1 MLIIK
6 VMWKIKNHKLLIIF
20 ILLFNGISVFAQML
34 QVKDLEIQKPIEDV
48 AVFNQSKQKAGL
60 TDKNGIVN
68 LDIFDPTERIFF
80 QHPSYQPVSFT
91 KKEIEQMRFVVFL
104 ESEVY
109 AMDEFVISAYRWEQ
123 NPKEIPNK
131 ITRIQQKEII
141 FNNPQTTA
149 DLLSQTN
156 EVFVQKSQ
164 LGGGSPMIRG
174 FATNSVL
181 LVVDGVRM
189 NNAIYREGNLQ
200 NVISLDANAIESSE
214 VIFGPGSV
222 TYGSDALGGVMDFHT
237 SKAKLSTAS
246 KAQFSGN
253 AMTRYSSANNEKT
266 GHIDFNIGATK
277 WGFLSSITYS
287 DYDDL
292 KMGSRYHSEYQRPE
306 YVERINGTD
315 TVIQNSNPNLQVPTG
330 YNQINLMQ
338 KIRFR
343 PSKNLD
349 MNYAFHYSKLSD
361 VPRYDRLIQYN
372 DETLKYGEWYYG
384 PQIWMMHALNVNY
397 RNANT
402 FFDDAKL
409 TLAFQDYKESR
420 HDRKFGKE
428 NLRQRT
434 EKVKA
439 YSLNLNFDKNL
450 NRDNE
455 LYYGVEAVYNS
466 VNSTA
471 RSKNIVTG
479 KLSPESTRY
488 PDGIN
493 DYSTLA
499 AYAGYK
505 ENFSERWTAI
515 SGIRFNYTRIY
526 STLNDTT
533 FFNFPYDNISVNNNA
548 INGSVGL
555 VYRPEKSWQVNL
567 NLSTGFHAPNI
578 DDIAKVFDSEPGSV
592 VVPNEDLK
600 PEYVYNAD
608 LGIHKEFSDAVK
620 LGITGFYTYLTNA
633 MVRRDFTF
641 NGQDSILYDGEMSKV
656 LAIINADKAY
666 IYGLNASAELQL
678 PFQLNLESII
688 NYTYGED
695 QDGIPL
701 RHVAPLFG
709 STRLNYEQKKLHI
722 SLYADYNGEI
732 AYEDMAPSE
741 QGKTH
746 IYATDKN
753 GNPYSP
759 SWWTLNV
766 KGSFSFKNWATL
778 NVGIEN
784 ILDARYRPYSSG
796 IVAPGRNFIV
806 GIRLHL
812 Q

>member
-1 MLIIK
+1 M
-6 VMWKIKNHKLLIIF
+6 MWEIKNHKLLIIF

-68 LDIFDPTERIFF
+68 LDIFEPTERIFF
-80 QHPSYQPVSFT
+80 QHPSYKPVSFT
-91 KKEIEQMRFVVFL
+91 KKEIEQMGFVVYL

-237 SKAKLSTAS
+237 LKAKLSTAK

-253 AMTRYSSANNEKT
+253 AMTRYSSANNENT
-266 GHIDFNIGATK
+266 GHIDFNIGTTE
-277 WGFLSSITYS
+277 WGFLSSITYT

-292 KMGSRYHSEYQRPE
+292 KMGSHKHSEYQRPE
-306 YVERINGTD
+306 YVVRINGTD
-315 TVIQNSNPNLQVPTG
+315 AVIQNNNPNLQVPTG

-343 PSKNLD
+343 PSENLD

-361 VPRYDRLIQYN
+361 VPRYDRLIQYS
-372 DETLKYGEWYYG
+372 DEIFKYGEWYYG
-384 PQIWMMHALNVNY
+384 PQIWMMHALNVNF
-397 RNANT
+397 RKANT
-402 FFDDAKL
+402 FFDDAKI
-409 TLAFQDYKESR
+409 TLAFQDYEESR

-428 NLRQRT
+428 SLRQRT

-439 YSLNLNFDKNL
+439 YSLNLDFDKNL

-455 LYYGVEAVYNS
+455 LYYGLEAVYNS

-471 RSKNIVTG
+471 NSKNILTG
-479 KLSPESTRY
+479 ELSPESTRY

-493 DYSTLA
+493 DYTTLA
-499 AYAGYK
+499 AYVGYK
-505 ENFSERWTAI
+505 ENFSEKWTAI
-515 SGIRFNYTRIY
+515 SGIRFNYTQIY
-526 STLNDTT
+526 STLDDTI
-533 FFNFPYDNISVNNNA
+533 FFNFPYDNISVTNSA
-548 INGSVGL
+548 FNGSIGL
-555 VYRPEKSWQVNL
+555 VYRPEKSWQVNF

-592 VVPNEDLK
+592 VVPNEDLG
-600 PEYVYNAD
+600 PEYAYNAD
-608 LGIHKEFSDAVK
+608 LGIHKEFGDAVK

-656 LAIINADKAY
+656 LAIVNADKAY
-666 IYGLNASAELQL
+666 IYGLNASAEVQL
-678 PFQLNLESII
+678 PYQLHLESVI

-709 STRLNYEQKKLHI
+709 STRLNYEQKKLQI
-722 SLYADYNGEI
+722 SFYADYNGEI
-732 AYEDMAPSE
+732 AYEYMAPSE
-741 QGKTH
+741 QEKIH

-766 KGSFSFKNWATL
+766 KGSYSFKNWGTL

-784 ILDARYRPYSSG
+784 ILDVRYRPYSSG

-806 GIRLHL
+806 GLRANF
-812 Q
+812 

>member
-1 MLIIK
+1 ME
-6 VMWKIKNHKLLIIF
+6 IKNCMMIKFTNYILIIF
-20 ILLFNGISVFAQML
+20 LILLFNGFSVFAQKL
-34 QVKDLEIQKPIEDV
+34 QVKDGETLFPVEDV
-48 AVFNQSKQKAGL
+48 AVYNETKQKSGL
-60 TDKNGIVN
+60 TDANGIV
-68 LDIFDPTERIFF
+68 DIDVFDSEESIYF
-80 QHPSYQPVSFT
+80 QHPSYKPVSYT
-91 KKEIEQMRFVVFL
+91 KKEILQSGLVVYL
-104 ESEVY
+104 ESKVY
-109 AMDEFVISAYRWEQ
+109 AIEEFVISAYRWEQ
-123 NPKEIPNK
+123 NPREIPNK
-131 ITRIQQKEII
+131 ITRIQQKEIV

-237 SKAKLSTAS
+237 LQAKLSTEK
-246 KAQFSGN
+246 KAQVTGN

-266 GHIDFNIGATK
+266 GHIDFNIGTPK

-287 DYDDL
+287 DYGDL
-292 KMGSRYHSEYQRPE
+292 RMGSHNHSEYQRTV

-315 TVIQNSNPNLQVPTG
+315 VVVQNNNPDVQVPTG

-343 PSKNLD
+343 PTEKLD
-349 MNYAFHYSKLSD
+349 INYAFHYSKLSD
-361 VPRYDRLIQYN
+361 VPRYDRLIQYS
-372 DETLKYGEWYYG
+372 DGTLKYGEWYYG
-384 PQIWMMHALNVNY
+384 PQVWMMHALNLNY
-397 RNANT
+397 KKSNT

-409 TLAFQDYKESR
+409 TLAYQDYEESR
-420 HDRKFGKE
+420 HDRKFSQD

-439 YSLNLNFDKNL
+439 YSLNLDFDKNL
-450 NRDNE
+450 KRENE
-455 LYYGVEAVYNS
+455 IFYGIEAVYNS
-466 VNSTA
+466 VNSSA
-471 RSKNIVTG
+471 HNKNIVTG
-479 KLSPESTRY
+479 ELSPESTRY
-488 PDGIN
+488 PDGVN
-493 DYSTLA
+493 DYTTLS

-505 ENFSERWTAI
+505 ENLSEKWTTI
-515 SGIRFNYTRIY
+515 SGIRFNYTSIY

-533 FFNFPYDNISVNNNA
+533 FFNFPYDNISVNNSA
-548 INGSVGL
+548 LNGSFGL
-555 VYRPEKSWQVNL
+555 VYRPEKSWQVNI

-592 VVPNEDLK
+592 VVPNENLK
-600 PEYVYNAD
+600 PEYAYNAD
-608 LGIHKEFSDAVK
+608 LGIQKEFEGIASFS
-620 LGITGFYTYLTNA
+620 ITGFYTYLTNA
-633 MVRRDFTF
+633 MVRRDFVF

-656 LAIINADKAY
+656 LAIVNADKAF
-666 IYGLNASAELQL
+666 IYGFNASAEVQL
-678 PFQLNLESII
+678 PYQLNLESVI

-709 STRLNYEQKKLHI
+709 STRLNFIREDLQL

-732 AYEDMAPSE
+732 AHENMAPSE

-746 IYATDKN
+746 IYATDHN
-753 GNPYSP
+753 GDPYSP
-759 SWWTLNV
+759 AWWTLNV
-766 KGSFSFKNWATL
+766 KGSYQFKNWATL
-778 NVGIEN
+778 NFGIEN
-784 ILDARYRPYSSG
+784 ILDTRYRPYSSG

-806 GIRLHL
+806 GLRANF
-812 Q
+812 

>member
-1 MLIIK
+1 MRFAIYI
-6 VMWKIKNHKLLIIF
+6 LIIF
-20 ILLFNGISVFAQML
+20 LIFLFNGFSVFAQKL
-34 QVKDLEIQKPIEDV
+34 QIKDAETLLPVEDV
-48 AVFNQSKQKAGL
+48 AVYNETKQKSGL
-60 TDKNGIVN
+60 TDENGVVN
-68 LDIFDPTERIFF
+68 IDVFDKGESIYF
-80 QHPSYQPVSFT
+80 QHPSYKPLSYS
-91 KKEIEQMRFVVFL
+91 KKEILRSGLIVFL
-104 ESEVY
+104 ESKVY
-109 AMDEFVISAYRWEQ
+109 TIEEFVISAYRWEQ

-131 ITRIQQKEII
+131 ISRIKQKEIL
-141 FNNPQTTA
+141 FNNPQTSA

-237 SKAKLSTAS
+237 LKAKLSTATE
-246 KAQFSGN
+246 AQFSGN

-266 GHIDFNIGATK
+266 GHIDINIGTPK

-292 KMGSRYHSEYQRPE
+292 KMGSRKHSEYQRPE
-306 YVERINGTD
+306 YIERINGED
-315 TVIQNSNPNLQVPTG
+315 SVIQNSNPNLQAPTG

-343 PSKNLD
+343 PSEKLD
-349 MNYAFHYSKLSD
+349 INYAFHYSKLSD
-361 VPRYDRLIQYN
+361 VPRYDRLIQ
-372 DETLKYGEWYYG
+372 DSDGTLKYGNWYYG
-384 PQIWMMHALNVNY
+384 PQTWMMHALNLNY
-397 RNANT
+397 RKSNA
-402 FFDDAKL
+402 FFNEAKL
-409 TLAFQDYKESR
+409 TLAYQDYEESR
-420 HDRKFGKE
+420 HDRKFRQD

-439 YSLNLNFDKNL
+439 YSLYLDFDKNL
-450 NRDNE
+450 KRENE
-455 LYYGVEAVYNS
+455 IFYGLEAVYNS

-471 RSKNIVTG
+471 HSKNIVTG

-493 DYSTLA
+493 DYTTLA
-499 AYAGYK
+499 AYTGYK
-505 ENFSERWTAI
+505 ENLNEKWTTI
-515 SGIRFNYTRIY
+515 TGIRFNYTGIY

-533 FFNFPYDNISVNNNA
+533 FFNFPYNTISVNNSA
-548 INGSVGL
+548 LNGSFGL

-578 DDIAKVFDSEPGSV
+578 DDMAKVFDSEPGNV
-592 VVPNEDLK
+592 VVPNKNLK
-600 PEYVYNAD
+600 PEYAYNAD
-608 LGIHKEFSDAVK
+608 LGVHKVFGEAVK

-641 NGQDSILYDGEMSKV
+641 NGQDSIMYDGEMSKV
-656 LAIINADKAY
+656 LAIVNADKAS
-666 IYGLNASAELQL
+666 IYGFNALANIQL
-678 PFQLNLESII
+678 PYQLDIESVI
-688 NYTYGED
+688 NYTHGED
-695 QDGIPL
+695 QDGVPL

-709 STRLNYEQKKLHI
+709 STQLNYKLKDLQL
-722 SLYADYNGEI
+722 SLYADYNGKI
-732 AYEDMAPSE
+732 DYKDMAPSE
-741 QGKTH
+741 QKKAH
-746 IYATDKN
+746 MYATDKN

-766 KGSFSFKNWATL
+766 KGSYQFKNWGTL
-778 NVGIEN
+778 NFGVEN
-784 ILDARYRPYSSG
+784 IFDVRYRPYSSG

-806 GIRLHL
+806 GVRVNF
-812 Q
+812 

>member
-1 MLIIK
+1 MLTVNLLFK
-6 VMWKIKNHKLLIIF
+6 KYSLFLLLIM
-20 ILLFNGISVFAQML
+20 NGFFGFGQTMKVVDSESLKA
-34 QVKDLEIQKPIEDV
+34 IEDV
-48 AVFNQSKQKAGL
+48 AVFNQSKEKSGL
-60 TDKNGIVN
+60 TDARGIVS
-68 LDIFDPTERIFF
+68 LDEFESEEHIFF
-80 QHPSYQPVSFT
+80 QHPSYKPVSYT
-91 KKEIEQMRFVVFL
+91 KQEIQQMDFIVYL

-123 NPKEIPNK
+123 NPEEIPNK
-131 ITRIQQKEII
+131 ITRVAQKEII

-200 NVISLDANAIESSE
+200 NVISLDANVIESSE

-237 SKAKLSTAS
+237 LKAKLSTAS

-266 GHIDFNIGATK
+266 GHIDFNIGTPK

-292 KMGSRYHSEYQRPE
+292 KMGSRYHPEYQRPE

-315 TVIQNSNPNLQVPTG
+315 SVIQNSNPDLQVPTG

-338 KIRFR
+338 KVRFR
-343 PSKNLD
+343 PSENLD

-361 VPRYDRLIQYN
+361 VPRYDRLIQYSG
-372 DETLKYGEWYYG
+372 ETLKYGEWYYG
-384 PQIWMMHALNVNY
+384 PQLWMMHALNVNF
-397 RNANT
+397 RKANT

-409 TLAFQDYKESR
+409 TLAYQDYEESR
-420 HDRKFGKE
+420 HDRKFGSE
-428 NLRQRT
+428 SLRQRT

-439 YSLNLNFDKNL
+439 YSLNLDFDKNL

-455 LYYGVEAVYNS
+455 LYYGLEAVYNS
-466 VNSTA
+466 VSSTA
-471 RSKNIVTG
+471 HSKNIVTG
-479 KLSPESTRY
+479 ELSPESTRY

-493 DYSTLA
+493 DYTTLA
-499 AYAGYK
+499 AYTGYK
-505 ENFSERWTAI
+505 ENFNEKWTAI
-515 SGIRFNYTRIY
+515 TGIRFNYTSIY
-526 STLNDTT
+526 STLNDTA
-533 FFNFPYDNISVNNNA
+533 FFNFPYNKISVNNSA
-548 INGSVGL
+548 LNGSFGL
-555 VYRPEKSWQVNL
+555 VYRPEKSWQINL

-592 VVPNEDLK
+592 VVPNEDLG
-600 PEYVYNAD
+600 PEYAYNAD
-608 LGIHKEFSDAVK
+608 LGIHKEFGKAVK
-620 LGITGFYTYLTNA
+620 IGITGFYTYLTNA

-656 LAIINADKAY
+656 LAIVNADKAS
-666 IYGLNASAELQL
+666 IYGLNASANVQL
-678 PFQLNLESII
+678 PFKLNLESII

-709 STRLNYEQKKLHI
+709 STRLNYEQKDLQI
-722 SLYADYNGEI
+722 SLYANYNGEI

-741 QGKTH
+741 QGKIH

-766 KGSFSFKNWATL
+766 KGSYQFKNWGTL
-778 NVGIEN
+778 NMGIEN
-784 ILDARYRPYSSG
+784 LFDVRYRPYSSG

-806 GIRLHL
+806 GVRLNF
-812 Q
+812 

>member
-1 MLIIK
+1 M
-6 VMWKIKNHKLLIIF
+6 MWKIKNHKLFIVF
-20 ILLFNGISVFAQML
+20 ILFTNGMSLFAQEL
-34 QVKDLEIQKPIEDV
+34 QVKDLEIQKPIEGV
-48 AVFNQSKQKAGL
+48 AVFNQSKQKSGL
-60 TDKNGIVN
+60 TNKNGIVN
-68 LDIFDPTERIFF
+68 LDIFEPTERIFF
-80 QHPSYQPVSFT
+80 QHPSYKSAAYT
-91 KKEIEQMRFVVFL
+91 KQEVQQMGFVVYL

-109 AMDEFVISAYRWEQ
+109 TMDEFVISAYRWEQ
-123 NPKEIPNK
+123 NSKEIPNK
-131 ITRIQQKEII
+131 ITRIQKKEIV

-156 EVFVQKSQ
+156 EVFLQKSQ

-214 VIFGPGSV
+214 IIFGPGSV

-237 SKAKLSTAS
+237 LKAKLSTDT
-246 KAQFSGN
+246 KMQVSGN

-266 GHIDFNIGATK
+266 GHIDFNIGAPK

-287 DYDDL
+287 DYGDL
-292 KMGSRYHSEYQRPE
+292 RMGSRHHSEYQRPE

-315 TVIQNSNPNLQVPTG
+315 AVIQNSNPNLQVPTG

-343 PSKNLD
+343 PSENLD

-361 VPRYDRLIQYN
+361 VPRYDRLIEYSG
-372 DETLKYGEWYYG
+372 ERLKYGQWYYG

-397 RNANT
+397 RKANT

-409 TLAFQDYKESR
+409 TLSFQDYEESR

-428 NLRQRT
+428 SLRQRT

-439 YSLNLNFDKNL
+439 YSLNLDFDKNL

-471 RSKNIVTG
+471 HSKNILTG
-479 KLSPESTRY
+479 ELFPESTRY

-493 DYSTLA
+493 DYTTLA

-533 FFNFPYDNISVNNNA
+533 FFNFPYDNISVSNSA
-548 INGSVGL
+548 FNGSVGL

-592 VVPNEDLK
+592 VVPNENLE
-600 PEYVYNAD
+600 PEYAYNAD
-608 LGIHKEFSDAVK
+608 LGIKKEFGRMAAFS
-620 LGITGFYTYLTNA
+620 ITGFYTYLTNA

-656 LAIINADKAY
+656 LAIVNADKAY
-666 IYGLNASAELQL
+666 IYGLSASAEIQL
-678 PFQLNLESII
+678 PYQFYLKSVL

-709 STRLNYEQKKLHI
+709 STRLNYEQKKLQI

-732 AYEDMAPSE
+732 AYEDMAPGE
-741 QGKTH
+741 QEKNH
-746 IYATDKN
+746 IYATDSN

-766 KGSFSFKNWATL
+766 KGLYRVKNWGTL
-778 NVGIEN
+778 NFGIEN
-784 ILDARYRPYSSG
+784 ILDVRYRPYSSG

-806 GIRLHL
+806 GIRLNL

>member
-1 MLIIK
+1 M
-6 VMWKIKNHKLLIIF
+6 MWKIKNHKLFIVF
-20 ILLFNGISVFAQML
+20 ILFTNGMSLFAQEL
-34 QVKDLEIQKPIEDV
+34 QVKDLEIQKPIEGV
-48 AVFNQSKQKAGL
+48 AVFNQSKQKSGL
-60 TDKNGIVN
+60 TNKNGIVN
-68 LDIFDPTERIFF
+68 LDIFEPTERIFF
-80 QHPSYQPVSFT
+80 QHPSYKSAAYT
-91 KKEIEQMRFVVFL
+91 KQEVQQMGFVVYL

-109 AMDEFVISAYRWEQ
+109 TMDEFVISAYRWEQ
-123 NPKEIPNK
+123 NSKEIPNK
-131 ITRIQQKEII
+131 ITRIQKKEIV

-200 NVISLDANAIESSE
+200 NVISLDANTIESSE
-214 VIFGPGSV
+214 IIFGPGSV

-237 SKAKLSTAS
+237 LKAKLSTDT
-246 KAQFSGN
+246 KMQVSGN

-266 GHIDFNIGATK
+266 GHIDFNIGAPK

-287 DYDDL
+287 DYGDL
-292 KMGSRYHSEYQRPE
+292 RMGSRHHSEYQRPE

-315 TVIQNSNPNLQVPTG
+315 AVIQNSNPNLQVPTG

-343 PSKNLD
+343 PSENLD
-349 MNYAFHYSKLSD
+349 MNYEFHYSKLSD
-361 VPRYDRLIQYN
+361 VPRYDRLIEYSG
-372 DETLKYGEWYYG
+372 ERLKYGQWYYG

-397 RNANT
+397 RKANT

-409 TLAFQDYKESR
+409 TLAFQDYEESR

-428 NLRQRT
+428 SLRQRT

-439 YSLNLNFDKNL
+439 YSLNLDFDKNL

-471 RSKNIVTG
+471 HSKNILTG
-479 KLSPESTRY
+479 ELFPESTRY
-488 PDGIN
+488 PDRIN
-493 DYSTLA
+493 DYTTLA

-533 FFNFPYDNISVNNNA
+533 FFNFPYDNISVSNSA
-548 INGSVGL
+548 FNGSVGL

-592 VVPNEDLK
+592 VVPNENLK
-600 PEYVYNAD
+600 PEYAYNAD
-608 LGIHKEFSDAVK
+608 LGIHKEFGDAVK

-641 NGQDSILYDGEMSKV
+641 NGQDSIMYDGEMSKV
-656 LAIINADKAY
+656 LAIVNADKAY
-666 IYGLNASAELQL
+666 IYGLNASAEVQL
-678 PFQLNLESII
+678 PYQLYLESVI

-695 QDGIPL
+695 QEGIPL

-709 STRLNYEQKKLHI
+709 STRLNYEQKDLQI
-722 SLYADYNGEI
+722 SLYANYNGEI
-732 AYEDMAPSE
+732 AFEDMAPSE
-741 QGKTH
+741 QGKAH

-759 SWWTLNV
+759 AWWTLNV
-766 KGSFSFKNWATL
+766 KGSYSFKNWGTL
-778 NVGIEN
+778 NFGIEN
-784 ILDARYRPYSSG
+784 ILDVRYRPYSSG

-806 GIRLHL
+806 GLRVNF
-812 Q
+812 

>member
-1 MLIIK
+1 MLK
-6 VMWKIKNHKLLIIF
+6 MNLKTCFLF
-20 ILLFNGISVFAQML
+20 SLLFSTGML
-34 QVKDLEIQKPIEDV
+34 VSGQNLVVKDIETTQPVEDV
-48 AVFNQSKQKAGL
+48 AVYNDSKHKSGL
-60 TDKNGIVN
+60 TDKNGMVN
-68 LDIFDPTERIFF
+68 LDIFNLNERIYF
-80 QHPSYQPVSFT
+80 QHPSFKPVSYL
-91 KKEIEQMRFVVFL
+91 KQEIEQKNFVVFL
-104 ESEVY
+104 ERETY
-109 AMDEFVISAYRWEQ
+109 AIDEFVISAYRWEQ
-123 NPKEIPNK
+123 NPREIPNK
-131 ITRIQQKEII
+131 ITRVQQKEIV

-149 DLLSQTN
+149 DLLSHTN

-164 LGGGSPMIRG
+164 MGGGSPMIRG
-174 FATNSVL
+174 FATSSVL

-237 SKAKLSTAS
+237 LKAKLSTGT

-266 GHIDFNIGATK
+266 GHIDFNIGTPK

-287 DYDDL
+287 DYGDL
-292 KMGSRYHSEYQRPE
+292 KMGSRNHSEYQRHE
-306 YVERINGTD
+306 YVVRIHGMD
-315 TVIQNSNPNLQVPTG
+315 SVIQNSNPNLQVPTR
-330 YNQINLMQ
+330 YNQLNLMQ
-338 KIRFR
+338 KVRFR
-343 PSKNLD
+343 PSEDLD

-361 VPRYDRLIQYN
+361 VPRYDRLIQYS

-397 RNANT
+397 RKANT

-409 TLAFQDYKESR
+409 TLAYQDYEESR
-420 HDRKFGKE
+420 HDRKFRQD

-439 YSLNLNFDKNL
+439 YSLNMDFDKNL

-455 LYYGVEAVYNS
+455 LYYGLEAVYNS
-466 VNSTA
+466 VYSTA
-471 RSKNIVTG
+471 HSKNIITG
-479 KLSPESTRY
+479 ELSPESTRY

-493 DYSTLA
+493 DYTTLA

-505 ENFSERWTAI
+505 ENLNKKWTAI
-515 SGIRFNYTRIY
+515 SGIRFNYTSIY

-533 FFNFPYDNISVNNNA
+533 FFNFPYDNISVNNTA
-548 INGSVGL
+548 VNGSVGL

-578 DDIAKVFDSEPGSV
+578 DDMAKVFDSEPGSV
-592 VVPNEDLK
+592 VVPNEGLK
-600 PEYVYNAD
+600 PEYAYNAD
-608 LGIHKEFSDAVK
+608 LGVHKEFGEAVK

-656 LAIINADKAY
+656 LAIVNADKAY
-666 IYGLNASAELQL
+666 IYGLNASAEVQL
-678 PFQLNLESII
+678 PYQFYLESVI

-709 STRLNYEQKKLHI
+709 STRLNYEQKDLQI

-741 QGKTH
+741 QEKTH
-746 IYATDKN
+746 MYATDSN

-759 SWWTLNV
+759 AWWTLNV
-766 KGSFSFKNWATL
+766 KASYRFKEWGTL
-778 NVGIEN
+778 NFGIEN
-784 ILDARYRPYSSG
+784 ILDTRYRPYSSG
-796 IVAPGRNFIV
+796 IVAPGRNFII
-806 GIRLHL
+806 GLRANF
-812 Q
+812 

>member
-1 MLIIK
+1 
-6 VMWKIKNHKLLIIF
+6 
-20 ILLFNGISVFAQML
+20 
-34 QVKDLEIQKPIEDV
+34 
-48 AVFNQSKQKAGL
+48 
-60 TDKNGIVN
+60 
-68 LDIFDPTERIFF
+68 
-80 QHPSYQPVSFT
+80 
-91 KKEIEQMRFVVFL
+91 
-104 ESEVY
+104 
-109 AMDEFVISAYRWEQ
+109 
-123 NPKEIPNK
+123 
-131 ITRIQQKEII
+131 
-141 FNNPQTTA
+141 
-149 DLLSQTN
+149 
-156 EVFVQKSQ
+156 VFVQKSQ

-214 VIFGPGSV
+214 IIFGPGSV
-222 TYGSDALGGVMDFHT
+222 IYGSDALGGVMDFHT
-237 SKAKLSTAS
+237 LKAKLSTET
-246 KAQFSGN
+246 KMQVSGN
-253 AMTRYSSANNEKT
+253 AMTRYSSGNNERT
-266 GHIDFNIGATK
+266 GHIDLNIGTPK
-277 WGFLSSITYS
+277 WGFLSSITYT

-292 KMGSRYHSEYQRPE
+292 KMGSRNHSEYQRPE
-306 YVERINGTD
+306 YVEQINGTD
-315 TVIQNSNPNLQVPTG
+315 SVIQNSNPNLQVPTG

-361 VPRYDRLIQYN
+361 VPRYDRLIQYS
-372 DETLKYGEWYYG
+372 DGTLKYGKWYYG

-397 RNANT
+397 RKANT
-402 FFDDAKL
+402 FFDEAKL
-409 TLAFQDYKESR
+409 TLAFQDYEESR

-428 NLRQRT
+428 SLRQRT

-439 YSLNLNFDKNL
+439 YSLNLDFDKNL

-455 LYYGVEAVYNS
+455 LYYGLEAVYNS

-471 RSKNIVTG
+471 NSKNILTDE
-479 KLSPESTRY
+479 LSPESTRY

-505 ENFSERWTAI
+505 ENFSEKWTAI
-515 SGIRFNYTRIY
+515 SGIRFNYTHIY

-533 FFNFPYDNISVNNNA
+533 FFNFPYDNISVNNSA

-555 VYRPEKSWQVNL
+555 VYRPEKSWQVNF

-592 VVPNEDLK
+592 VVPNEDLG
-600 PEYVYNAD
+600 PEYAYNAD
-608 LGIHKEFSDAVK
+608 LGIKKEFGQIAAFS
-620 LGITGFYTYLTNA
+620 ITGFYTYLTNA

-641 NGQDSILYDGEMSKV
+641 NEQDSILYDGEISKV
-656 LAIINADKAY
+656 LAMVNADKAY
-666 IYGLNASAELQL
+666 IYGLNASAEVQL
-678 PFQLNLESII
+678 PFQLNLESVI

-709 STRLNYEQKKLHI
+709 STRLNYEQKKLQI

-741 QGKTH
+741 QGKIH

-753 GNPYSP
+753 GSPYSP

-766 KGSFSFKNWATL
+766 KGSYSFKNWGTL
-778 NVGIEN
+778 IVGIEN
-784 ILDARYRPYSSG
+784 ILDTRYRPYSSG
-796 IVAPGRNFIV
+796 IVAPGRNFII
-806 GIRLHL
+806 GLSANF
-812 Q
+812 

>member
-1 MLIIK
+1 ML
-6 VMWKIKNHKLLIIF
+6 KIKSYILF
-20 ILLFNGISVFAQML
+20 ILFILFVNGIPVFAQKL
-34 QVKDLEIQKPIEDV
+34 QVKDLEILKPIEDI
-48 AVFNQSKQKAGL
+48 AVFNESKQTSGL
-60 TDKNGIVN
+60 TDKNGMVN
-68 LDIFDPTERIFF
+68 LDVFDVNERIFF
-80 QHPSYQPVSFT
+80 QHPSYKSASYT
-91 KKEIEQMRFVVFL
+91 KQEIQQMNFVVYM

-109 AMDEFVISAYRWEQ
+109 KIDEFVISAYRWEQ
-123 NPKEIPNK
+123 NSKEIPNK
-131 ITRIQQKEII
+131 ITRIDKKEIV

-237 SKAKLSTAS
+237 LKAKLSTET
-246 KAQFSGN
+246 KMQVSGN
-253 AMTRYSSANNEKT
+253 AMTLYSSANNEKT
-266 GHIDFNIGATK
+266 GHVDFNIGTSK
-277 WGFLSSITYS
+277 WGFLSSITYT
-287 DYDDL
+287 DYGNL
-292 KMGSRYHSEYQRPE
+292 RMGSRNHSEYQRPE

-315 TVIQNSNPNLQVPTG
+315 SVIQNSNPNLQVPTG

-361 VPRYDRLIQYN
+361 VPRYDRLIQYS
-372 DETLKYGEWYYG
+372 DGALKYGEWYYG
-384 PQIWMMHALNVNY
+384 PQIWIMHALNVNY
-397 RNANT
+397 RKTNT

-409 TLAFQDYKESR
+409 TLAFQDYEESR

-428 NLRQRT
+428 SLRQRT

-439 YSLNLNFDKNL
+439 YSLNLDFDKNL

-455 LYYGVEAVYNS
+455 LYYGLEAVYNS

-471 RSKNIVTG
+471 HSKNIVTG
-479 KLSPESTRY
+479 ELSPESTRY

-493 DYSTLA
+493 DYTTLA
-499 AYAGYK
+499 AYTGYK
-505 ENFSERWTAI
+505 ENFNEKWTAI
-515 SGIRFNYTRIY
+515 TGIRFNYTRIY

-533 FFNFPYDNISVNNNA
+533 FFNFPYNKISVNNSA
-548 INGSVGL
+548 LNGSFGL
-555 VYRPEKSWQVNL
+555 VYRPEKSWQINL

-592 VVPNEDLK
+592 VVPNENLK

-608 LGIHKEFSDAVK
+608 LGLKKEFGRIAAFS
-620 LGITGFYTYLTNA
+620 ITGFYTYLTNA

-656 LAIINADKAY
+656 LAIVNADKAY
-666 IYGLNASAELQL
+666 IYGLNASAEVQL
-678 PFQLNLESII
+678 PYQLYLESVI

-695 QDGIPL
+695 QDGISL

-709 STRLNYEQKKLHI
+709 STRLNFEQKILRL

-732 AYEDMAPSE
+732 GYENMAPSE
-741 QGKTH
+741 QGKIH

-766 KGSFSFKNWATL
+766 KGSYQFKNWGTL
-778 NVGIEN
+778 NFGIEN
-784 ILDARYRPYSSG
+784 ILDVRYRPYSSG

-806 GIRLHL
+806 GLRVNL
-812 Q
+812 